1 MTIVC
6 FDGLAGKTCLSLG
19 KEGIRRL
26 AKRHAKDW
34 GGRVP
39 ILVSYELGMG
49 FYYAVFEPK
58 EDFVACGYDRWLCK
72 CIDVDEGTKIERPVL
87 NAQQEEQAEGQQEQQ
102 E

>member
-1 MTIVC
+1 
-6 FDGLAGKTCLSLG
+6 
-19 KEGIRRL
+19 
-26 AKRHAKDW
+26 
-34 GGRVP
+34 
-39 ILVSYELGMG
+39 MG

>member
-39 ILVSYELGMG
+39 IRVSYELGMG

-72 CIDVDEGTKIERPVL
+72 CRDVDESTKITDTPLRDRLQVNDHQGL
-87 NAQQEEQAEGQQEQQ
+87 Q
-102 E
+102 